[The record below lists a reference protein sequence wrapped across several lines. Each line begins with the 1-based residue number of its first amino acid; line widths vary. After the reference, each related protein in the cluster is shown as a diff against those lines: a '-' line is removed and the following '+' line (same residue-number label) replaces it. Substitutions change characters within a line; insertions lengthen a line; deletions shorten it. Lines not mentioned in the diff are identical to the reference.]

1 MIRKSRNKKSLKLE
15 IKYYTIMQRKKT
27 MVRKTR
33 RKWKGPYYIQQEL
46 LNGSYKL
53 KEINGKILKPPVNG
67 ELLKKYNSREEFV
80 PYVVV

>member
-1 MIRKSRNKKSLKLE
+1 M
-15 IKYYTIMQRKKT
+15 
-27 MVRKTR
+27 
-33 RKWKGPYYIQQEL
+33 

-53 KEINGKILKPPVNG
+53 KEIDGKILKTPVNG